1 MVPAIP
7 ENANQ
12 AEQMIFNLKAEHQD
26 ILGCVLLLFFF
37 TFKQGEGRVWCA
49 TSMLPVAHAPVGK
62 LQTNRGGSASLQ
74 TLVTA
79 HDILKT
85 VAC

>member
-12 AEQMIFNLKAEHQD
+12 AEQMIFNPKAQHQD
-26 ILGCVLLLFFF
+26 ILGCVFLFF

-62 LQTNRGGSASLQ
+62 LQTHRDGSASLQ

-79 HDILKT
+79 HDILNP
-85 VAC
+85 VC